1 MSSKRIIVFDYI
13 RGYLMLVILLNHL
26 KLYPS
31 FWQYF
36 TGRGD
41 MWISAA
47 EGFFFVSGIMVG
59 LIRGGEYK
67 KTGNFKL
74 IAKKILSRAFKIYLV
89 FLGSTLAALLLMGI
103 MNLIGINYAPATAS
117 VVKIKNINDTLWS
130 FMTLYN
136 IYGWTD
142 FLKFYVIFLLFS
154 VPLLWLL
161 KIRMWYLVVGLAITF
176 WFIPR
181 LATFS
186 FDTSYLYWGTY
197 FVLGLASGFHYE
209 NIKKLYYSMPKKFVV
224 LIPAFSIGLLV
235 LLVSANWFTNFYRP
249 PKDSSFINIVKTFTL
264 YNWRSTEFT
273 QIYLHNNR
281 SGILRLPVFLI
292 YANGLFFVFK
302 YLEGFIKDKLDWL
315 FGEVGRNSL
324 RIYVVGAIFTYIF
337 RLWIRDTAFIYNTVI
352 SGLYILLILKT
363 SQSKWIKKIVPN

>member
-1 MSSKRIIVFDYI
+1 
-13 RGYLMLVILLNHL
+13 
-26 KLYPS
+26 
-31 FWQYF
+31 
-36 TGRGD
+36 

-67 KTGNFKL
+67 KTDNFKL
-74 IAKKILSRAFKIYLV
+74 IAKKLSSRAFKIYLV
-89 FLGSTLAALLLMGI
+89 FLGSTLAALVLMGI

-136 IYGWTD
+136 VYGWTD
-142 FLKFYVIFLLFS
+142 FLKFYVVFLLFS
-154 VPLLWLL
+154 IPMLWIL

-181 LATFS
+181 LASFS
-186 FDTSYLYWGTY
+186 FDISYLYWGTY
-197 FVLGLASGFHYE
+197 FMLGLAFGFHYE
-209 NIKKLYYSMPKKFVV
+209 NIKKLYYSLPKKFFIS
-224 LIPAFSIGLLV
+224 IPVFSIGLLV
-235 LLVSANWFTNFYRP
+235 LLISANWFTNFYRP
-249 PKDSSFINIVKTFTL
+249 PKDSSFINAVKAFTL

-273 QIYLHNNR
+273 EMYLHNNR

-302 YLEGFIKDKLDWL
+302 YLESFNKDKLDWL
-315 FGEVGRNSL
+315 LGEMGRNSL

-352 SGLYILLILKT
+352 SGLYIFLILKT
-363 SQSKWIKKIVPN
+363 SQNKWIKKIVPN